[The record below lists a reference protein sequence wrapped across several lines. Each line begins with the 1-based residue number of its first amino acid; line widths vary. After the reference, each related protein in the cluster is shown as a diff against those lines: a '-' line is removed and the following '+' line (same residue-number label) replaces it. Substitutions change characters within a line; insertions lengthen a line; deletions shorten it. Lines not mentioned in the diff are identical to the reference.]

1 MEIDIQLSK
10 EDWLKFN
17 QFVQKRTL
25 KKLKG
30 FVDGIFGNLVIWL
43 ILIALFAVLF
53 LTVKVW
59 HWPTAISVATVFV
72 AMIGLF
78 LLNIYRLQSSLMP
91 SEHGSFIGKHHF
103 VFDERG
109 IHSEG
114 KGYSGFHSWD
124 VVQSIEHPSGMVI
137 LFLDTTFG
145 YIFPE
150 DQLEN
155 TAEFIKRINQLRP
168 S

>member
-1 MEIDIQLSK
+1 MEIDIQLRK

-30 FVDGIFGNLVIWL
+30 FVDGFFGNLVIWSVL
-43 ILIALFAVLF
+43 IMIFVILFS
-53 LTVKVW
+53 TVKVW
-59 HWPTAISVATVFV
+59 HWPTAISVATVFTII
-72 AMIGLF
+72 IGLF
-78 LLNIYRLQSSLMP
+78 FWNIYRLQSSLMP
-91 SEHGSFIGKHHF
+91 SEQGSFIGKHHF
-103 VFDERG
+103 VFDENG

-114 KGYSGFHSWD
+114 KGYTGFHSWD
-124 VVQSIEHPSGMVI
+124 VVQSIEYHSGVLI

-150 DQLEN
+150 DQLDN
-155 TAEFIKRINQLRP
+155 PAEFLERINQLKP